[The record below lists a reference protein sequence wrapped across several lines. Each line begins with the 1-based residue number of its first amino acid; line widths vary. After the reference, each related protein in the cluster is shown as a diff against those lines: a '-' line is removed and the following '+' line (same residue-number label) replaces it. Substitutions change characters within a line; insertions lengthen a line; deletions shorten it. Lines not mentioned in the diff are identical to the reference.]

1 MGRNKFLKS
10 ELFQEQTLTRIMYNK
25 TDSEL
30 SISDKMGGLPVK
42 QIPDSEEQKVSDK
55 NAIKKIPNNTIINY
69 RASIASK
76 TEPD

>member
-1 MGRNKFLKS
+1 MCHFVHLYQSSVCSCDFLNLGLGWDRNKLLKG

-42 QIPDSEEQKVSDK
+42 QLPDSEEKVCDEK
-55 NAIKKIPNNTIINY
+55 
-69 RASIASK
+69 
-76 TEPD
+76 